1 MHFQTKK
8 ILLANLFIFTLGL
21 STSHAQ
27 IVVQKTP
34 QTNINLSQQRYY
46 EVYDPMTGKNKTII
60 QPIAGVTLST
70 DNIMAKVGK
79 ETVEILTGKPIS
91 LNVNKNPIEPPSI
104 DITLQNQS
112 KTSSTQLNI
121 QPNNIITTTTNNTSN
136 PSTTINLSNLNTNKD
151 NKMLTPNNLTLP
163 TKENEIV
170 VVDPYTG
177 QQKTVQQKDLDAANK
192 SIANGTN
199 TTNAVEVGTVDK
211 NIKKEEPKV
220 TTKATSASKGA
231 QELPKSNI
239 VMSDISS
246 FNNSSLEQYE
256 KQGMLNT
263 NKAYD
268 EFIKNNPSR
277 PPIQIR

>member
-79 ETVEILTGKPIS
+79 ETVEILTGKPSS

-136 PSTTINLSNLNTNKD
+136 PSTTINLSSLNTNKD

-199 TTNAVEVGTVDK
+199 TTNAVEAGTVDK

-220 TTKATSASKGA
+220 TTKDTSAPKGA
-231 QELPKSNI
+231 QDLPKSNV

-246 FNNSSLEQYE
+246 FNNSSLDQYE